1 MARKGTP
8 GERKAARI
16 VRRQEN
22 RAEFVRVR
30 ATKVIDGG
38 KGGHQ
43 LVVVACN
50 AALAASK
57 RITDTARRDLATAIA
72 MTVERFDV
80 EQNWKEQR

>member
-8 GERKAARI
+8 QERRERKAD
-16 VRRQEN
+16 RRREN
-22 RAEFVRVR
+22 RAEFVRAR
-30 ATKVIDGG
+30 ATQVIDGG

-57 RITDTARRDLATAIA
+57 RITDTARRDLATSIA
-72 MTVERFDV
+72 VTVERFDV
-80 EQNWKEQR
+80 EQNWKERP

>member
-8 GERKAARI
+8 EERKAARI

-22 RAEFVRVR
+22 RAEFVTAR
-30 ATKVIDGG
+30 AAKAVNEG

-57 RITDTARRDLATAIA
+57 RINDGARQDLARSIAI
-72 MTVERFDV
+72 TVERFDT
-80 EQNWKEQR
+80 EQNRKEKP

>member
-8 GERKAARI
+8 EERRAAKAQ
-16 VRRQEN
+16 RRAKNQ
-22 RAEFVRVR
+22 AKFVRTR
-30 ATKVIDGG
+30 ATAVVQGG

-57 RITDTARRDLATAIA
+57 RITDEARQGLANAIA
-72 MTVERFDV
+72 RVV
-80 EQNWKEQR
+80 EQFDTAENRKEQP